1 MDSNCAELHGG
12 PLEVSMDQEGEAPS
26 KGGVIS
32 FLRLRFFLPQITS
45 LPNFPAVL
53 PRNADGCTWVIQ
65 CCMMMAR
72 STVGN
77 GGFAQGYLID
87 YNKTMAPTA
96 RLEPFRSLLHIAA
109 ILD

>member
-1 MDSNCAELHGG
+1 
-12 PLEVSMDQEGEAPS
+12 
-26 KGGVIS
+26 
-32 FLRLRFFLPQITS
+32 
-45 LPNFPAVL
+45 
-53 PRNADGCTWVIQ
+53 
-65 CCMMMAR
+65 MMMAR

-109 ILD
+109 ILDWNIQHVDITNCVPPQRPT